1 MHPWY
6 RGFVGTVEPKPGNK
20 DKGSYTVTGSFRRV
34 DDVTV
39 EVRVGVYGDGV
50 CQKRLDG
57 REEGKCAGRAYA
69 PCT

>member
-20 DKGSYTVTGSFRRV
+20 DKGSYTVTGTFRRV

-39 EVRVGVYGDGV
+39 EVRWAYIHIYVCICVHTCVCVG
-50 CQKRLDG
+50 
-57 REEGKCAGRAYA
+57 AH
-69 PCT
+69 

>member
-20 DKGSYTVTGSFRRV
+20 DKGSYTVTGTFRRV

-39 EVRVGVYGDGV
+39 EVRALCMCVWFGSAASIHALTG
-50 CQKRLDG
+50 
-57 REEGKCAGRAYA
+57 
-69 PCT
+69 